1 MKKTKGRMR
10 GILSLVLA
18 MLLTVTMI
26 PAQKVLA
33 EDGTSGS
40 TAESTGN
47 LTFQYEDTALG
58 FGYVEWKDN
67 AGDWH
72 TQQKNDTVT
81 ATAVRIKYDHGGQLE
96 PGAGL
101 YLDGKDILKDEA
113 NKTALESE
121 NGLTLE
127 TDKNYEF
134 QHIAFIA
141 AGGSGSGE
149 QPPQQPQPPASQGIE
164 LILEGNA
171 RDKFDTLIAAGDDA
185 NNIYVKVN
193 DAASYQK
200 ISDLMNDSTSST
212 PLVTVSGGRYQFANT
227 VTKVSLYVKY
237 DANYMVQFMPNV
249 AGMGFSENA
258 PLVLDGS
265 GSQHIQIDKKVNT
278 ITWAYDDVRYGKD
291 AYLEHGTAEIIAVD
305 GTPVEKLPKDPD
317 NFAANAGN
325 KDGGHFAAAP
335 GAKITIKLTPDYGY
349 QLSGVQLNG
358 GATLEA
364 QKEVS
369 TFTFTMP
376 DTSIH
381 FKGIFTKSEDAVVT
395 TGNTVKNAAI
405 ANGAN
410 AANSGNLELKVSD
423 NTDYNTAAATA
434 LVSDAVAAEAVDLSL
449 NQVVSKGNGTNWETG
464 ITEFEKPITLSLAL
478 KDYDANYDYTVVRNH
493 NGKLTALDTTAINGT
508 VSFATNQ
515 FSTYVIVKKE
525 KSKTPVYSTQA
536 NAGAGAPQTTF
547 SQTTKELLDAIGLT
561 AAEKKAIANGANAN
575 VVLNVNV
582 KTLTEKEAK
591 LIESVI
597 GKNKMAE
604 TYDINLLLQIAG
616 LADRNITDP
625 SSAIGITIT
634 IPDKFINTDTSV
646 KRVYRMVRIHDGKA
660 TVIDGTFDANTK
672 QFTFATDGFSTY
684 ALVYEDVA
692 ATTTTP
698 ATTSPKTNDTSLPI
712 AWLLLLGAGL
722 CGCMA
727 VTLVKKKTK

>member
-1 MKKTKGRMR
+1 MRKTKGRMR

-18 MLLTVTMI
+18 MLLMVTMI

-33 EDGTSGS
+33 EGETAGNP
-40 TAESTGN
+40 AESTGN
-47 LTFQYEDTALG
+47 LTFQYANNSAEYG
-58 FGYVEWKDN
+58 SVEWKDN
-67 AGDWH
+67 DGKWNK
-72 TQQKNDTVT
+72 QQTDGTVT
-81 ATAVRIKYDHGGQLE
+81 AIAVRVKCASGGQLE

-101 YLDGKDILKDEA
+101 YLAGGDILKDET
-113 NKTALESE
+113 NKTALQSDA
-121 NGLTLE
+121 GLALAP
-127 TDKNYEF
+127 DKNYEF

-149 QPPQQPQPPASQGIE
+149 QPPQPPASQGIE

-171 RDKFDTLIAAGDDA
+171 KDTFDEMIATGDDA

-193 DAASYQK
+193 EDTSYQK
-200 ISDLMNDSTSST
+200 INDLIKSKM
-212 PLVTVSGGRYQFANT
+212 VTVSGGRYQFDKS

-237 DANYMVQFMPNV
+237 DANYMVQFMPNA

-291 AYLEHGTAEIIAVD
+291 AYLEHGTAEIIAVN
-305 GTPVEKLPKDPD
+305 GTPVAELPMDPD
-317 NFAANAGN
+317 NFATNAGN
-325 KDGGHFAAAP
+325 KDGGHFAAVP

-364 QKEVS
+364 QKDVS
-369 TFTFTMP
+369 TFTFIMP
-376 DTSIH
+376 DTSVH

-423 NTDYNTAAATA
+423 NTEYNTAAATA

-449 NQVVSKGNGTNWETG
+449 NQIVSKGNGTNWETG

-508 VSFATNQ
+508 ISFATNQ

>member
-33 EDGTSGS
+33 EGE
-40 TAESTGN
+40 TAGNPTGSTGN
-47 LTFQYEDTALG
+47 LTFASFDSTDISLGEVQWKNGGADT
-58 FGYVEWKDN
+58 
-67 AGDWH
+67 WH
-72 TQQKNDTVT
+72 TQTTTGDVT
-81 ATAVRIKYDHGGQLE
+81 ATNVRIVVKENANLGQHMALRIN
-96 PGAGL
+96 GQ
-101 YLDGKDILKDEA
+101 DILQT
-113 NKTALESE
+113 NLETLKSNE
-121 NGLTLE
+121 GLTLKADGKYQFE
-127 TDKNYEF
+127 HIEF
-134 QHIAFIA
+134 SSA
-141 AGGSGSGE
+141 AGGSGGE
-149 QPPQQPQPPASQGIE
+149 ENPPQPPKPPVSQGME

-171 RDKFDTLIAAGDDA
+171 KEKFDEMIATGNDA

-193 DAASYQK
+193 DEASYQK
-200 ISDLMNDSTSST
+200 ISELTQGST
-212 PLVTVSGGRYQFANT
+212 PQVTVSQDGRYQFADS
-227 VTKVSLYVKY
+227 VKKVSLYVKY
-237 DANYMVQFMPNV
+237 DTNYMVQFMPDA
-249 AGMGFSENA
+249 AGMGFGEKA
-258 PLVLDGS
+258 PLVLNGS

-291 AYLEHGTAEIIAVD
+291 AYLEHGTAEIIAVN
-305 GTPVEKLPKDPD
+305 GTPVAQLPKDPD

-325 KDGGHFAAAP
+325 KDGGHFAADP
-335 GAKITIKLTPDYGY
+335 GAKITIKLTPNYGY

-364 QKEVS
+364 QKDVS

-376 DTSIH
+376 DTSVH

-410 AANSGNLELKVSD
+410 ATNSGNLELKVSD
-423 NTDYNTAAATA
+423 NTEYNTAAATA

-525 KSKTPVYSTQA
+525 KRKTPVYSTEA

-561 AAEKKAIANGANAN
+561 AAEKKAIANGANVN

>member
-33 EDGTSGS
+33 EGEPAGNPTG
-40 TAESTGN
+40 STGN
-47 LTFQYEDTALG
+47 LTFQFANNSAEYG
-58 FGYVEWKDN
+58 SVEWQDATGNWKK
-67 AGDWH
+67 
-72 TQQKNDTVT
+72 QQADGTVT
-81 ATAVRIKYDHGGQLE
+81 ATAVRVKYNKGGQLE

-101 YLDGKDILKDEA
+101 FLDGKNILEDKT
-113 NKTALESE
+113 NKTDLESE
-121 NGLTLE
+121 NGFTLK
-127 TDKNYEF
+127 TDKNYAF
-134 QHIAFIA
+134 QHIAFIT
-141 AGGSGSGE
+141 AGGSGGE
-149 QPPQQPQPPASQGIE
+149 ENPPQPPKPPVSQGIE
-164 LILEGNA
+164 FVLEGNA
-171 RDKFDTLIAAGDDA
+171 RDKFGEMIAAGNDA

-193 DAASYQK
+193 EDTSYQK
-200 ISDLMNDSTSST
+200 INDLIKSKM
-212 PLVTVSGGRYQFANT
+212 VTVSQDGRYQFDKS

-237 DANYMVQFMPNV
+237 DANYMVQFMPNA

-278 ITWAYDDVRYGKD
+278 ITWAYDDVRYDKD
-291 AYLEHGTAEIIAVD
+291 AYLEHGTAEIIAVN
-305 GTPVEKLPKDPD
+305 GTPVAQLPKDPD

-325 KDGGHFAAAP
+325 KDGGHFAADP

-364 QKEVS
+364 QKDVS

-376 DTSIH
+376 DTSVH

-395 TGNTVKNAAI
+395 TENTVKNAAI

-423 NTDYNTAAATA
+423 NTEYNTAAATA

-525 KSKTPVYSTQA
+525 KSKTPVYSTEA

-561 AAEKKAIANGANAN
+561 AAEKKAIANGANVN

>member
-10 GILSLVLA
+10 GILSLVVA
-18 MLLTVTMI
+18 MLLMVTMI

-33 EDGTSGS
+33 EGETAGS
-40 TAESTGN
+40 TAENRGN
-47 LTFQYEDTALG
+47 LTFASFESTDISHGEVQWKNGDADT
-58 FGYVEWKDN
+58 
-67 AGDWH
+67 WH
-72 TQQKNDTVT
+72 TQTTTGDVT
-81 ATAVRIKYDHGGQLE
+81 ATNVRIVVKGNANLGQHMALRINGQDLLQTNLE
-96 PGAGL
+96 T
-101 YLDGKDILKDEA
+101 LKSNE
-113 NKTALESE
+113 
-121 NGLTLE
+121 GLTLQADGKYQFE
-127 TDKNYEF
+127 HIEF
-134 QHIAFIA
+134 SSA
-141 AGGSGSGE
+141 AGGSGGGE
-149 QPPQQPQPPASQGIE
+149 QQPQPPQPPTTQGIE

-171 RDKFDTLIAAGDDA
+171 KDTFDTLIATGDTA

-200 ISDLMNDSTSST
+200 ISELTKGST
-212 PLVTVSGGRYQFANT
+212 PQVTVSPDGRYQFDKS

-291 AYLEHGTAEIIAVD
+291 AYLEHGTAEIIAVN
-305 GTPVEKLPKDPD
+305 GTPVAQLPMDPD
-317 NFAANAGN
+317 NFATNAGN
-325 KDGGHFAAAP
+325 KDGGHFAADP
-335 GAKITIKLTPDYGY
+335 GDRITIKLTPDYGY

-364 QKEVS
+364 QKDVS

-376 DTSIH
+376 NTSVH

-395 TGNTVKNAAI
+395 TGNTVKNATI

-410 AANSGNLELKVSD
+410 ATKSGNLELKVSD
-423 NTDYNTAAATA
+423 NTNYNTAAATA

>member
-1 MKKTKGRMR
+1 MRKTKGRMR

-33 EDGTSGS
+33 EGEAAG
-40 TAESTGN
+40 STGN
-47 LTFQYEDTALG
+47 LTFASFDSTDISLGEVQWKNGNADT
-58 FGYVEWKDN
+58 
-67 AGDWH
+67 WH
-72 TQQKNDTVT
+72 TQTTTGDVT
-81 ATAVRIKYDHGGQLE
+81 ATNVRIVVKGNANLGQHMALRIN
-96 PGAGL
+96 GQ
-101 YLDGKDILKDEA
+101 DILQT
-113 NKTALESE
+113 NLETLKSNE
-121 NGLTLE
+121 GLTLQADGKYQFE
-127 TDKNYEF
+127 HIEF
-134 QHIAFIA
+134 SSA
-141 AGGSGSGE
+141 AGGSGGE
-149 QPPQQPQPPASQGIE
+149 ENPPQQPQPPATQGME

-171 RDKFDTLIAAGDDA
+171 RDKFDQMIALGNDA

-193 DAASYQK
+193 GEASYQK
-200 ISDLMNDSTSST
+200 INDLIESGM
-212 PLVTVSGGRYQFANT
+212 VTVSQDGRYQFANF
-227 VTKVSLYVKY
+227 VKKVSLYVKY
-237 DANYMVQFMPNV
+237 DTNYMVQFMPNA
-249 AGMGFSENA
+249 AGMGFSEKA

-305 GTPVEKLPKDPD
+305 GTPVAQLPKDPD

-325 KDGGHFAAAP
+325 KDGGHFAADP

-376 DTSIH
+376 DMNVH

-410 AANSGNLELKVSD
+410 ATNSGNLELKVSD
-423 NTDYNTAAATA
+423 NTNYNTAAATT

-525 KSKTPVYSTQA
+525 KSKTPVYSTEA

-616 LADRNITDP
+616 LSDRIITDP
-625 SSAIGITIT
+625 NSAIGITIT

-660 TVIDGTFDANTK
+660 TVIDGTFDAKTK

-727 VTLVKKKTK
+727 VTLVKKKIK

>member
-1 MKKTKGRMR
+1 MTKTKGRMR

-18 MLLTVTMI
+18 LLLTVTMI

-33 EDGTSGS
+33 EGEAAGNPTG
-40 TAESTGN
+40 STGN
-47 LTFQYEDTALG
+47 LTFQFANNIAEYG
-58 FGYVEWKDN
+58 SVEWQDATGNWKK
-67 AGDWH
+67 
-72 TQQKNDTVT
+72 QQADGTVT
-81 ATAVRIKYDHGGQLE
+81 ATAVRVKYNKGGQLE

-101 YLDGKDILKDEA
+101 FLDGKNILEDKA
-113 NKTALESE
+113 NKTDLESE
-121 NGLTLE
+121 NGFTLK
-127 TDKNYEF
+127 TDKNYAF
-134 QHIAFIA
+134 QHIAFIT
-141 AGGSGSGE
+141 AGGSGGE
-149 QPPQQPQPPASQGIE
+149 ENPPQPPKPPVSQGIE
-164 LILEGNA
+164 FVLEGNA
-171 RDKFDTLIAAGDDA
+171 RDKFGEMIAAGNDA

-193 DAASYQK
+193 EDTSYQK
-200 ISDLMNDSTSST
+200 INDLIKSKM
-212 PLVTVSGGRYQFANT
+212 VTVSQDGRYQFADS
-227 VTKVSLYVKY
+227 VKKVSLYVKY

-291 AYLEHGTAEIIAVD
+291 AYLEHGTAEIIAVN
-305 GTPVEKLPKDPD
+305 GTPVAQLPKDPD

-325 KDGGHFAAAP
+325 KDGGHFAADP

-364 QKEVS
+364 QKDVS

-376 DTSIH
+376 NTSVH

-423 NTDYNTAAATA
+423 NTEYNTAAATT

-464 ITEFEKPITLSLAL
+464 ITEFEKPITVSLAL

-525 KSKTPVYSTQA
+525 KSKTPVYSTEA

-561 AAEKKAIANGANAN
+561 AAEKKAIANGANVN

>member
-33 EDGTSGS
+33 EGEAAGNPTG
-40 TAESTGN
+40 STGN
-47 LTFQYEDTALG
+47 LMFQFANNSAEYG
-58 FGYVEWKDN
+58 SVEWKDTTGN
-67 AGDWH
+67 WH
-72 TQQKNDTVT
+72 TQNENGTVT
-81 ATAVRIKYDHGGQLE
+81 AAVVRVKCASGGQLE

-101 YLDGKDILKDEA
+101 YLDGKDILAKET
-113 NKTALESE
+113 NKTALQSDA
-121 NGLTLE
+121 GLTLE
-127 TDKNYEF
+127 AGKNYAF
-134 QHIAFIA
+134 QNIAFIA
-141 AGGSGSGE
+141 AGGSGGEE
-149 QPPQQPQPPASQGIE
+149 QPPQPPASHGIE
-164 LILEGNA
+164 FVLEGNA
-171 RDKFDTLIAAGDDA
+171 KDKFDTLIATGDTA

-193 DAASYQK
+193 DEASYQK
-200 ISDLMNDSTSST
+200 ISELTQGST
-212 PLVTVSGGRYQFANT
+212 PQVTVSQDGRYQFDKS

-249 AGMGFSENA
+249 AGIGFSENA

-291 AYLEHGTAEIIAVD
+291 AYLEHGTAEIIAVN
-305 GTPVEKLPKDPD
+305 GTPVAQLPKDPD

-325 KDGGHFAAAP
+325 KDGGHFAADP

-364 QKEVS
+364 QKDVS

-376 DTSIH
+376 DTSVH

-410 AANSGNLELKVSD
+410 ATNSGNLELKVSD
-423 NTDYNTAAATA
+423 NTNYNTAAATA

-525 KSKTPVYSTQA
+525 KSKTPVYSTEA

-561 AAEKKAIANGANAN
+561 AAEKKAIANGANVN

-727 VTLVKKKTK
+727 VTLVKKKIK

>member
-18 MLLTVTMI
+18 MLLMVTMI

-33 EDGTSGS
+33 E
-40 TAESTGN
+40 
-47 LTFQYEDTALG
+47 
-58 FGYVEWKDN
+58 
-67 AGDWH
+67 
-72 TQQKNDTVT
+72 
-81 ATAVRIKYDHGGQLE
+81 
-96 PGAGL
+96 
-101 YLDGKDILKDEA
+101 
-113 NKTALESE
+113 
-121 NGLTLE
+121 
-127 TDKNYEF
+127 
-134 QHIAFIA
+134 
-141 AGGSGSGE
+141 GGSGGE
-149 QPPQQPQPPASQGIE
+149 IQPPQPPASQEIE

-171 RDKFDTLIAAGDDA
+171 KDKFDTLIATGDTA

-193 DAASYQK
+193 EDTSYQK
-200 ISDLMNDSTSST
+200 INDLIKSKM
-212 PLVTVSGGRYQFANT
+212 VTVSQDGRYQFDKS

-237 DANYMVQFMPNV
+237 DANYMVQFMPDA

-278 ITWAYDDVRYGKD
+278 IKWAYDDVRYGKD
-291 AYLEHGTAEIIAVD
+291 AYLEHGTAEIIAVN
-305 GTPVEKLPKDPD
+305 GTPVAKLPMDPD
-317 NFAANAGN
+317 NFATNAGN
-325 KDGGHFAAAP
+325 KDGGHFAAVP

-364 QKEVS
+364 QKDVS

-376 DTSIH
+376 DTSVH

-405 ANGAN
+405 ANGVN
-410 AANSGNLELKVSD
+410 ATNSGNLELKVSD
-423 NTDYNTAAATA
+423 NTEYNTAAATA
-434 LVSDAVAAEAVDLSL
+434 LVSNAVAAEAVDLSL

-692 ATTTTP
+692 ATTATTATP

-727 VTLVKKKTK
+727 VTFVKKKTK

>member
-1 MKKTKGRMR
+1 MRKTKGRMR

-18 MLLTVTMI
+18 MLLMVTMI

-33 EDGTSGS
+33 EGETAGN
-40 TAESTGN
+40 TAENTGN
-47 LTFQYEDTALG
+47 LTFASFDSTDTSLG
-58 FGYVEWKDN
+58 EVQWKNGEADT
-67 AGDWH
+67 WH
-72 TQQKNDTVT
+72 TQTTKGDVT
-81 ATAVRIKYDHGGQLE
+81 ATNVRIVVKGNASLGQHMALRIGGN
-96 PGAGL
+96 
-101 YLDGKDILKDEA
+101 DILQT
-113 NKTALESE
+113 NLETLKSNE
-121 NGLTLE
+121 GLTLQANGKYQFE
-127 TDKNYEF
+127 HIEF
-134 QHIAFIA
+134 SSA
-141 AGGSGSGE
+141 AGGSGGE
-149 QPPQQPQPPASQGIE
+149 ENPPQPPKPPVSQGIE

-171 RDKFDTLIAAGDDA
+171 RDKFGEMIAAGNDA

-193 DAASYQK
+193 EDTSYQK
-200 ISDLMNDSTSST
+200 INDLIKSKM
-212 PLVTVSGGRYQFANT
+212 VTVSGGRYQFDKS

-237 DANYMVQFMPNV
+237 DANYMVQFMPNA
-249 AGMGFSENA
+249 AGTGFSENT
-258 PLVLDGS
+258 PLVLNS
-265 GSQHIQIDKKVNT
+265 PCSQHIQIDKKVNT
-278 ITWAYDDVRYGKD
+278 ITWAYDVRHGKD
-291 AYLEHGTAEIIAVD
+291 AYLEHGTAEIIAVN
-305 GTPVEKLPKDPD
+305 GTPVAKLPVDPT
-317 NFAANAGN
+317 NFATNAGN
-325 KDGGHFAAAP
+325 KDGGHFAADP
-335 GAKITIKLTPDYGY
+335 GDKITIKLTPDYGY
-349 QLSGVQLNG
+349 QLSGVKLNG
-358 GATLEA
+358 GAMLEA
-364 QKEVS
+364 QKDVS

-376 DTSIH
+376 NTSIH

-525 KSKTPVYSTQA
+525 KSKTPVYSTEA

-547 SQTTKELLDAIGLT
+547 LQTTKELLDAIGLT

>member
-33 EDGTSGS
+33 EGEAAGNPTG
-40 TAESTGN
+40 STGN
-47 LTFQYEDTALG
+47 LVFQFANNSAEYG
-58 FGYVEWKDN
+58 SVEWKDTTGN
-67 AGDWH
+67 WH
-72 TQQKNDTVT
+72 TQNENGTVT
-81 ATAVRIKYDHGGQLE
+81 AAVVRVKCASGGQLE

-101 YLDGKDILKDEA
+101 YLDGKDILAKET
-113 NKTALESE
+113 NKTALQSDA
-121 NGLTLE
+121 GLTLE
-127 TDKNYEF
+127 AGKNYAF
-134 QHIAFIA
+134 QNIAFIA
-141 AGGSGSGE
+141 AGGSGGEE
-149 QPPQQPQPPASQGIE
+149 QPPQPPASHGIE
-164 LILEGNA
+164 FVLEGNA
-171 RDKFDTLIAAGDDA
+171 KDKFDTLIATGDTA

-193 DAASYQK
+193 DEASYQK
-200 ISDLMNDSTSST
+200 ISELTQGST
-212 PLVTVSGGRYQFANT
+212 PQVTVSQDGRYQFDKS

-249 AGMGFSENA
+249 AGIGFSENA

-291 AYLEHGTAEIIAVD
+291 AYLEHGTAEIIAVN
-305 GTPVEKLPKDPD
+305 GTPVAQLPKDPD

-325 KDGGHFAAAP
+325 KDGGHFAADP

-364 QKEVS
+364 QKDVS

-376 DTSIH
+376 DTSVH

-410 AANSGNLELKVSD
+410 ATNSGNLELKVSD
-423 NTDYNTAAATA
+423 NTNYNTAAATA

-464 ITEFEKPITLSLAL
+464 ITEFENPITLSLAL

-561 AAEKKAIANGANAN
+561 AAEKKAIANGANVN

>member
-1 MKKTKGRMR
+1 MKKTKGRVR

-33 EDGTSGS
+33 EGEAAGNPTG
-40 TAESTGN
+40 STGN
-47 LTFQYEDTALG
+47 LTFASFDSTDISLGEVQWKNGDADT
-58 FGYVEWKDN
+58 
-67 AGDWH
+67 WH
-72 TQQKNDTVT
+72 TQTTTGDVT
-81 ATAVRIKYDHGGQLE
+81 ATNVRIVVKENANLGQHMALRINGQDILQTNLE
-96 PGAGL
+96 TLKSDEGL
-101 YLDGKDILKDEA
+101 KLQADGKYQFE
-113 NKTALESE
+113 
-121 NGLTLE
+121 
-127 TDKNYEF
+127 
-134 QHIAFIA
+134 HIGFSSA
-141 AGGSGSGE
+141 AGGSGGE
-149 QPPQQPQPPASQGIE
+149 ENPPQPPKPPVSQGIE
-164 LILEGNA
+164 FVLEGNA
-171 RDKFDTLIAAGDDA
+171 RDKFGEMIAAGNDA

-193 DAASYQK
+193 EDTSYQK
-200 ISDLMNDSTSST
+200 INDLIKSKM
-212 PLVTVSGGRYQFANT
+212 VTVSPDGRYQFDKS

-249 AGMGFSENA
+249 AGRGFSENA

-291 AYLEHGTAEIIAVD
+291 AYLEHGTAEIIAVN
-305 GTPVEKLPKDPD
+305 GTPVAKLPVDPT
-317 NFAANAGN
+317 NFATNAGN
-325 KDGGHFAAAP
+325 KDGGHFAADP
-335 GAKITIKLTPDYGY
+335 GDKITIKLTPDYGY

-364 QKEVS
+364 QKDVS

-376 DTSIH
+376 NTSVH
-381 FKGIFTKSEDAVVT
+381 FKGIFTKSEDTVVT

-423 NTDYNTAAATA
+423 NTEYNTAAATA

-449 NQVVSKGNGTNWETG
+449 NQVVSKGNGTNWETE
-464 ITEFEKPITLSLAL
+464 ITEFEKPITLCLAL

-525 KSKTPVYSTQA
+525 KSKTPVYSTEA

-561 AAEKKAIANGANAN
+561 AAEKKAIANGANVN

-616 LADRNITDP
+616 LSDRIITDP
-625 SSAIGITIT
+625 NSAIGITIT

>member
-1 MKKTKGRMR
+1 MRKTKGRMR

-33 EDGTSGS
+33 EGEAAGNP
-40 TAESTGN
+40 AGSTGN
-47 LTFQYEDTALG
+47 LAFQFANNSAEYG
-58 FGYVEWKDN
+58 SVEWQDATGNWKK
-67 AGDWH
+67 
-72 TQQKNDTVT
+72 QQADGTVT
-81 ATAVRIKYDHGGQLE
+81 ATAVRVKYNKGGQLE

-101 YLDGKDILKDEA
+101 FLDGKNILEDKT
-113 NKTALESE
+113 NKTDLESE
-121 NGLTLE
+121 NGFTLK
-127 TDKNYEF
+127 TDKNYAF
-134 QHIAFIA
+134 QHIAFIT
-141 AGGSGSGE
+141 AGGSGGE
-149 QPPQQPQPPASQGIE
+149 ENPPQPPKPPVSQGIE

-171 RDKFDTLIAAGDDA
+171 KDKFDEMIATENDA

-193 DAASYQK
+193 DEASYQK
-200 ISDLMNDSTSST
+200 ISDLTKGNT
-212 PLVTVSGGRYQFANT
+212 PQVTVFQDGRYQFDKS

-237 DANYMVQFMPNV
+237 DTNYMVQFMPDA

-305 GTPVEKLPKDPD
+305 GTPVAQLPKDPD

-325 KDGGHFAAAP
+325 KDGGHFAADP

-364 QKEVS
+364 QKDVS

-376 DTSIH
+376 DTSVH

-410 AANSGNLELKVSD
+410 ATNSGNLELKVSD
-423 NTDYNTAAATA
+423 NTNYNTAAATA

-525 KSKTPVYSTQA
+525 KSKTPVYSTEA

-561 AAEKKAIANGANAN
+561 AAEKKAIANGANVN

>member
-1 MKKTKGRMR
+1 MR

-18 MLLTVTMI
+18 LLLMVTMI

-33 EDGTSGS
+33 E
-40 TAESTGN
+40 
-47 LTFQYEDTALG
+47 
-58 FGYVEWKDN
+58 
-67 AGDWH
+67 
-72 TQQKNDTVT
+72 
-81 ATAVRIKYDHGGQLE
+81 
-96 PGAGL
+96 
-101 YLDGKDILKDEA
+101 
-113 NKTALESE
+113 
-121 NGLTLE
+121 
-127 TDKNYEF
+127 
-134 QHIAFIA
+134 
-141 AGGSGSGE
+141 GGSGGE
-149 QPPQQPQPPASQGIE
+149 ENPPQPPKPPVSQGIE
-164 LILEGNA
+164 FVLEGNA
-171 RDKFDTLIAAGDDA
+171 RDKFGEMIAAGNDA

-193 DAASYQK
+193 EDTSYQK
-200 ISDLMNDSTSST
+200 INDLIKSKM
-212 PLVTVSGGRYQFANT
+212 VTVSQDGRYQFADS
-227 VTKVSLYVKY
+227 VKKVSLYVKY

-249 AGMGFSENA
+249 AGIGFSENA

-291 AYLEHGTAEIIAVD
+291 AYLEHGTAEIIAVN
-305 GTPVEKLPKDPD
+305 GTPVAQLPKDPD

-325 KDGGHFAAAP
+325 KDGGHFAADP

-364 QKEVS
+364 QKDVS

-376 DTSIH
+376 DTSVH

-410 AANSGNLELKVSD
+410 ATNSGNLELKVSD
-423 NTDYNTAAATA
+423 NTNYNTAAATA

-525 KSKTPVYSTQA
+525 KSKTPVYSTEA

-561 AAEKKAIANGANAN
+561 AAEKKAIANGANVN

-727 VTLVKKKTK
+727 VTARKKEN

>member
-1 MKKTKGRMR
+1 MRKTKGRMR

-18 MLLTVTMI
+18 LLLMVTMI

-33 EDGTSGS
+33 EGEPAGNPTG
-40 TAESTGN
+40 STGN
-47 LTFQYEDTALG
+47 LTFQFANNSAEYG
-58 FGYVEWKDN
+58 SVEWQDATGNWKK
-67 AGDWH
+67 
-72 TQQKNDTVT
+72 QQADGTVT
-81 ATAVRIKYDHGGQLE
+81 ATAVRVKYNKGGQLE

-101 YLDGKDILKDEA
+101 FLDGKNILEDKT
-113 NKTALESE
+113 NKTDLESE
-121 NGLTLE
+121 NGFTLK
-127 TDKNYEF
+127 TDKNYAF
-134 QHIAFIA
+134 QHIAFIT
-141 AGGSGSGE
+141 AGGSGGE
-149 QPPQQPQPPASQGIE
+149 ENPPQPPKPPVSQGIE
-164 LILEGNA
+164 FFLEGNA
-171 RDKFDTLIAAGDDA
+171 KDKFDTLIATGDTA

-193 DAASYQK
+193 EDTSYQK
-200 ISDLMNDSTSST
+200 INDLIKSKM
-212 PLVTVSGGRYQFANT
+212 VTISPDGRYQFDKS
-227 VTKVSLYVKY
+227 VTKVFLYVKY

-291 AYLEHGTAEIIAVD
+291 AYLEHGTAEIIAVN
-305 GTPVEKLPKDPD
+305 GTPVAKLPVDPT
-317 NFAANAGN
+317 NFATNAGN
-325 KDGGHFAAAP
+325 KDGGHFAADP

-349 QLSGVQLNG
+349 QLSGVKLNG

-364 QKEVS
+364 QKDVS

-376 DTSIH
+376 DTSVH

-410 AANSGNLELKVSD
+410 ATNSGNLELKVSD
-423 NTDYNTAAATA
+423 NTNYNTAAATA

-525 KSKTPVYSTQA
+525 KSKTPVYSTEA

-561 AAEKKAIANGANAN
+561 AAEKKAIANGANVN

-660 TVIDGTFDANTK
+660 TVIDGTFDAKTK

-692 ATTTTP
+692 ATTSTP

-727 VTLVKKKTK
+727 VTARKKEN

>member
-1 MKKTKGRMR
+1 MRKTKGRMR

-18 MLLTVTMI
+18 MLLMVTMI

-33 EDGTSGS
+33 EGE
-40 TAESTGN
+40 TAGN
-47 LTFQYEDTALG
+47 LTFASFDSTDVSLGEVQWKNGDADT
-58 FGYVEWKDN
+58 
-67 AGDWH
+67 WH
-72 TQQKNDTVT
+72 TQTTTGDVT
-81 ATAVRIKYDHGGQLE
+81 ATNVRIVVKENANLGQHMALRIGGQNILQTYLE
-96 PGAGL
+96 T
-101 YLDGKDILKDEA
+101 LKSNE
-113 NKTALESE
+113 
-121 NGLTLE
+121 GLTLKADGKYQFE
-127 TDKNYEF
+127 HIEF
-134 QHIAFIA
+134 SSA
-141 AGGSGSGE
+141 AGGSGGEE
-149 QPPQQPQPPASQGIE
+149 QPPQPPTSQGIE

-171 RDKFDTLIAAGDDA
+171 KDTFDTLIATGDTA

-193 DAASYQK
+193 EDTSYQK
-200 ISDLMNDSTSST
+200 INDLIKSKM
-212 PLVTVSGGRYQFANT
+212 VTVSPDGRYQFDKS

-305 GTPVEKLPKDPD
+305 GTPVAQLPKDPD

-325 KDGGHFAAAP
+325 KDGGHFAADP

-364 QKEVS
+364 QKDVS

-376 DTSIH
+376 NTSVH

-395 TGNTVKNAAI
+395 TGNTVKSAAI

-423 NTDYNTAAATA
+423 NTEYNTAAATA

-525 KSKTPVYSTQA
+525 KSKTPVYSTEA

>member
-33 EDGTSGS
+33 EGEPAGS
-40 TAESTGN
+40 TAENTGN
-47 LTFQYEDTALG
+47 LTFASFESTDISHGEVQWKNGDADT
-58 FGYVEWKDN
+58 
-67 AGDWH
+67 WH
-72 TQQKNDTVT
+72 TQTTTGDVT
-81 ATAVRIKYDHGGQLE
+81 ATNVRIVVKENANLGQHMALRIN
-96 PGAGL
+96 GQ
-101 YLDGKDILKDEA
+101 DILQTNLETLKSDE
-113 NKTALESE
+113 
-121 NGLTLE
+121 GLTLQADE
-127 TDKNYEF
+127 KYQFEHIEF
-134 QHIAFIA
+134 SSA
-141 AGGSGSGE
+141 AGGSGGE
-149 QPPQQPQPPASQGIE
+149 EQQPQPPKPPVSQGIE

-171 RDKFDTLIAAGDDA
+171 KDKFDTLIATGDTA

-193 DAASYQK
+193 EDTSYQK
-200 ISDLMNDSTSST
+200 INDLIKSKM
-212 PLVTVSGGRYQFANT
+212 VTVSPEGRYQFDKS
-227 VTKVSLYVKY
+227 VTKVSLYVEY
-237 DANYMVQFMPNV
+237 DTNYMVQFMPDA
-249 AGMGFSENA
+249 AGMGFSEKA

-291 AYLEHGTAEIIAVD
+291 AYLEHGTAEIIAVN
-305 GTPVEKLPKDPD
+305 GTPVAQLPKDPD

-325 KDGGHFAAAP
+325 KDGGHFAADP

-364 QKEVS
+364 QKDVS

-376 DTSIH
+376 DTSVH

-410 AANSGNLELKVSD
+410 ATNSGNLELKVSD
-423 NTDYNTAAATA
+423 NTNYNTAAATA

-561 AAEKKAIANGANAN
+561 AAEKKAIANGANVN

-646 KRVYRMVRIHDGKA
+646 KRVYRMVRIHDGTA

-692 ATTTTP
+692 ATTLTP

>member
-1 MKKTKGRMR
+1 MRKTKGRMR

-40 TAESTGN
+40 TGN
-47 LTFQYEDTALG
+47 LTFASFDSTDISLGEVQWQNGDADT
-58 FGYVEWKDN
+58 
-67 AGDWH
+67 WH
-72 TQQKNDTVT
+72 TQTTTGTVT
-81 ATAVRIKYDHGGQLE
+81 ATKVRIVVKENTNLGPHMALRIGGS
-96 PGAGL
+96 
-101 YLDGKDILKDEA
+101 DILKTNLETLKSEA
-113 NKTALESE
+113 
-121 NGLTLE
+121 GLTLE
-127 TDKNYEF
+127 ADRQYQFEHIEF
-134 QHIAFIA
+134 SSA

-149 QPPQQPQPPASQGIE
+149 QPPQQPQPPASQGIGFV
-164 LILEGNA
+164 LEGNA
-171 RDKFDTLIAAGDDA
+171 KDIFDKMIATGNDA

-193 DAASYQK
+193 EEASYQK
-200 ISDLMNDSTSST
+200 ISELTKGST
-212 PLVTVSGGRYQFANT
+212 PQVTVSQDGRYQFANT

-305 GTPVEKLPKDPD
+305 GTPVAQLEKD
-317 NFAANAGN
+317 NFAANPGN

-358 GATLEA
+358 GAKLEA
-364 QKEVS
+364 QKDVS
-369 TFTFTMP
+369 TFTFIMP

-672 QFTFATDGFSTY
+672 QFTFVTDGFSTY

-692 ATTTTP
+692 ATAT
-698 ATTSPKTNDTSLPI
+698 TTSPKTNDTSLPI

-727 VTLVKKKTK
+727 VTTRKKEN

>member
-33 EDGTSGS
+33 EGEPAGS
-40 TAESTGN
+40 TAENTGN
-47 LTFQYEDTALG
+47 LTFASFESTDISHGEVQWKNGDADT
-58 FGYVEWKDN
+58 
-67 AGDWH
+67 WH
-72 TQQKNDTVT
+72 TQTTTGDVT
-81 ATAVRIKYDHGGQLE
+81 ATNVRIVVKENANLGQHMALRINGQDILQTNLE
-96 PGAGL
+96 TLKSDEGL
-101 YLDGKDILKDEA
+101 KLQADGKYQFE
-113 NKTALESE
+113 
-121 NGLTLE
+121 
-127 TDKNYEF
+127 
-134 QHIAFIA
+134 HIGFSSA
-141 AGGSGSGE
+141 AGGSGGE
-149 QPPQQPQPPASQGIE
+149 ENPPQPPKPPVSQGIE
-164 LILEGNA
+164 FVLEGNA
-171 RDKFDTLIAAGDDA
+171 RDKFGEMIAAGNDA

-193 DAASYQK
+193 EDTSYQK
-200 ISDLMNDSTSST
+200 INDLIKSKM
-212 PLVTVSGGRYQFANT
+212 VTVSQDGRYQFDKS

-237 DANYMVQFMPNV
+237 DANYMVQFMPNA

-265 GSQHIQIDKKVNT
+265 GLQHIQIDKKVNT

-291 AYLEHGTAEIIAVD
+291 AYLEHGTAEIIAVN
-305 GTPVEKLPKDPD
+305 GTPVAQLPKDPD

-325 KDGGHFAAAP
+325 KDGGHFAADP

-364 QKEVS
+364 QKDVS
-369 TFTFTMP
+369 TFTFAMP
-376 DTSIH
+376 DTSVH

-410 AANSGNLELKVSD
+410 ATNSGNLELKVSD
-423 NTDYNTAAATA
+423 NTNYNTAAATA

-525 KSKTPVYSTQA
+525 KSKTPIYSTEA

-561 AAEKKAIANGANAN
+561 AAEKKAIANGANVN

-625 SSAIGITIT
+625 SSAIDITIT

>member
-18 MLLTVTMI
+18 LLLMVTMI

-33 EDGTSGS
+33 EGEAAGNQPEN
-40 TAESTGN
+40 AGN
-47 LTFQYEDTALG
+47 LTFASFDSTDISLGEVQWKNGDADT
-58 FGYVEWKDN
+58 
-67 AGDWH
+67 WH
-72 TQQKNDTVT
+72 TQTTTGDVT
-81 ATAVRIKYDHGGQLE
+81 ATNVRIVVKENANLGQHMALRIGGQNILQTNLE
-96 PGAGL
+96 T
-101 YLDGKDILKDEA
+101 LKSNE
-113 NKTALESE
+113 
-121 NGLTLE
+121 GLTLQADGKYQFE
-127 TDKNYEF
+127 HIEF
-134 QHIAFIA
+134 SSA
-141 AGGSGSGE
+141 AGGSGGEE
-149 QPPQQPQPPASQGIE
+149 QPPQPPASQGIE
-164 LILEGNA
+164 FVLEGNA
-171 RDKFDTLIAAGDDA
+171 KDKFDTLIATGDTA

-193 DAASYQK
+193 EDTSYQK
-200 ISDLMNDSTSST
+200 INDLIKSKM
-212 PLVTVSGGRYQFANT
+212 VTVSPDGRYQFDKS
-227 VTKVSLYVKY
+227 VTKVSLYVEY
-237 DANYMVQFMPNV
+237 DTNYMVQFMPDA
-249 AGMGFSENA
+249 AGMGFSEKA

-305 GTPVEKLPKDPD
+305 GTPVAQLPKDPD

-325 KDGGHFAAAP
+325 KDGGHFAADP

-376 DTSIH
+376 DTNVH

-410 AANSGNLELKVSD
+410 ATNSGNLELKVSD
-423 NTDYNTAAATA
+423 NTNYNTAAATA

-525 KSKTPVYSTQA
+525 KSKTPVYSTET

-625 SSAIGITIT
+625 NSAIGITIT

-692 ATTTTP
+692 ATTSTP

-727 VTLVKKKTK
+727 VTARKKEN

>member
-1 MKKTKGRMR
+1 MRKTKGRMR

-18 MLLTVTMI
+18 MLLMVTMI

-33 EDGTSGS
+33 EGEAAGNPTG
-40 TAESTGN
+40 STGN
-47 LTFQYEDTALG
+47 LTFASFDSTDISLGEVQWKNGDADT
-58 FGYVEWKDN
+58 WHSQTTT
-67 AGDWH
+67 GD
-72 TQQKNDTVT
+72 VT
-81 ATAVRIKYDHGGQLE
+81 ATNVRIVVKKNANLGQHMALRINGQDILQTNLE
-96 PGAGL
+96 TLKSDDGL
-101 YLDGKDILKDEA
+101 KLQADGKYQFE
-113 NKTALESE
+113 
-121 NGLTLE
+121 
-127 TDKNYEF
+127 
-134 QHIAFIA
+134 HIGFSSA
-141 AGGSGSGE
+141 AGGSGGE
-149 QPPQQPQPPASQGIE
+149 ENPPQPPKPPVSQGIE

-171 RDKFDTLIAAGDDA
+171 KDKFDEMIATGNDA

-193 DAASYQK
+193 DEASYQK
-200 ISDLMNDSTSST
+200 ISDLTKGNT
-212 PLVTVSGGRYQFANT
+212 PQVTVFQDGRYQFDKS

-249 AGMGFSENA
+249 AGMGFGENA

-291 AYLEHGTAEIIAVD
+291 AYLEHGTAEIIAVN
-305 GTPVEKLPKDPD
+305 GTPVAQLPKDSD

-325 KDGGHFAAAP
+325 KDGGHFAADP

-364 QKEVS
+364 QKDVS

-376 DTSIH
+376 NTSVH

-423 NTDYNTAAATA
+423 NTEYNTAAATA

-525 KSKTPVYSTQA
+525 KSKTPVYSTQT

-646 KRVYRMVRIHDGKA
+646 KRVYRMVRIHEGKA
-660 TVIDGTFDANTK
+660 TVIDGTFDAKTK

-712 AWLLLLGAGL
+712 AWLLFLGAGL

-727 VTLVKKKTK
+727 VTARKKEN

>member
-18 MLLTVTMI
+18 MLLMVTMI

-33 EDGTSGS
+33 EGEPSG
-40 TAESTGN
+40 STGN
-47 LTFQYEDTALG
+47 LTFASFESTDISHGEVQWKNGDADT
-58 FGYVEWKDN
+58 
-67 AGDWH
+67 WH
-72 TQQKNDTVT
+72 TQTTTGDVT
-81 ATAVRIKYDHGGQLE
+81 ATNVRIVVKKNANLGQHMALRINGQDILQTNLE
-96 PGAGL
+96 TLKSNEGL
-101 YLDGKDILKDEA
+101 KLQADGKYQFE
-113 NKTALESE
+113 
-121 NGLTLE
+121 
-127 TDKNYEF
+127 
-134 QHIAFIA
+134 HIGFSSA
-141 AGGSGSGE
+141 AGGSGGE
-149 QPPQQPQPPASQGIE
+149 ENPPQPPKPPVSQGIE
-164 LILEGNA
+164 FVLEGNA
-171 RDKFDTLIAAGDDA
+171 RDKFGEMIAAGNDA

-193 DAASYQK
+193 EDTSYQK
-200 ISDLMNDSTSST
+200 INDLIKSKM
-212 PLVTVSGGRYQFANT
+212 VTVSQDGRYQFADS
-227 VTKVSLYVKY
+227 VKKVSLYVKY

-249 AGMGFSENA
+249 AGIGFSENA

-291 AYLEHGTAEIIAVD
+291 AYLEHGTAEIIAVN
-305 GTPVEKLPKDPD
+305 GTPVAQLPKDPD

-325 KDGGHFAAAP
+325 KDGGHFAADP

-364 QKEVS
+364 QKDVS

-376 DTSIH
+376 DTSVH

-410 AANSGNLELKVSD
+410 ATNSGNLELKVSD
-423 NTDYNTAAATA
+423 NTNYNTAAATT

-525 KSKTPVYSTQA
+525 KSKTPVYSTQT

-575 VVLNVNV
+575 VILNVNV
-582 KTLTEKEAK
+582 KTPTEKEAK

-616 LADRNITDP
+616 LSDRIITDP
-625 SSAIGITIT
+625 NSAIGITIT

-660 TVIDGTFDANTK
+660 TVIDGTFDAKTK

-692 ATTTTP
+692 ATTLTP

>member
-1 MKKTKGRMR
+1 MRKTKGRMR

-18 MLLTVTMI
+18 MLLMVTMI

-33 EDGTSGS
+33 EGETAGN
-40 TAESTGN
+40 TAENTGN
-47 LTFQYEDTALG
+47 LTFASFDSTDTSLG
-58 FGYVEWKDN
+58 EVQWKN
-67 AGDWH
+67 GDADTWH
-72 TQQKNDTVT
+72 TQTTTGDVT
-81 ATAVRIKYDHGGQLE
+81 ATNVRIVVKENANLGQHMALRIGGN
-96 PGAGL
+96 
-101 YLDGKDILKDEA
+101 DILQTNLATLKSEA
-113 NKTALESE
+113 
-121 NGLTLE
+121 GLTLQADGKYQFE
-127 TDKNYEF
+127 HIEF
-134 QHIAFIA
+134 SSA
-141 AGGSGSGE
+141 AGGSGGEE
-149 QPPQQPQPPASQGIE
+149 QPPQPPASQGIE
-164 LILEGNA
+164 FVLEGNA
-171 RDKFDTLIAAGDDA
+171 KDKFDTLIAIGNAD

-200 ISDLMNDSTSST
+200 ISELTQCSTSQ
-212 PLVTVSGGRYQFANT
+212 VTVSGGRYQFDKS

-237 DANYMVQFMPNV
+237 DANYMVQFMPNA
-249 AGMGFSENA
+249 AGTGFSENT
-258 PLVLDGS
+258 PLVLNS
-265 GSQHIQIDKKVNT
+265 PCSQHIQIDKKVNT
-278 ITWAYDDVRYGKD
+278 ITWAYDVRHGKD
-291 AYLEHGTAEIIAVD
+291 AYLEHGTAEIIAVN
-305 GTPVEKLPKDPD
+305 GTPVAKLPMDPD
-317 NFAANAGN
+317 NFATNAGN
-325 KDGGHFAAAP
+325 KDGGHFAADP
-335 GAKITIKLTPDYGY
+335 GDKITIKLTPDYGY
-349 QLSGVQLNG
+349 QLSGVKLNG
-358 GATLEA
+358 GAMLEA
-364 QKEVS
+364 QKDVS

-376 DTSIH
+376 NTSIH

-493 NGKLTALDTTAINGT
+493 IGKLTALDTTAINGT

-525 KSKTPVYSTQA
+525 KSKTPVYSTEA

-727 VTLVKKKTK
+727 VTARKKEN

>member
-1 MKKTKGRMR
+1 MRKTKGRMR

-33 EDGTSGS
+33 EGDPAGN
-40 TAESTGN
+40 TAGNTGN

-58 FGYVEWKDN
+58 FGYIQWKDN
-67 AGDWH
+67 TGTWH
-72 TQQKNDTVT
+72 TQQENGTVT
-81 ATAVRIKYDHGGQLE
+81 TTAVRIKYDHGGQLE
-96 PGAGL
+96 SGVGL

-127 TDKNYEF
+127 THKNYAF

-141 AGGSGSGE
+141 AGGSGGEE
-149 QPPQQPQPPASQGIE
+149 QPPQPPASQGIE

-171 RDKFDTLIAAGDDA
+171 KDKFDEMIAAGNA
-185 NNIYVKVN
+185 VNNIYVKVN

-200 ISDLMNDSTSST
+200 ISELTKGST
-212 PLVTVSGGRYQFANT
+212 PQVTVSPDGHYQFAES
-227 VTKVSLYVKY
+227 VKKVSLYVKY
-237 DANYMVQFMPNV
+237 DANYMVQFMPNA

-291 AYLEHGTAEIIAVD
+291 AYLEHGTAKIIAVN
-305 GTPVEKLPKDPD
+305 GTPVAKLPKDPD
-317 NFAANAGN
+317 NFATNAGN
-325 KDGGHFAAAP
+325 KDGGHFAANP
-335 GAKITIKLTPDYGY
+335 GDRITIKLTPDYGY

-364 QKEVS
+364 QKDVS

-376 DTSIH
+376 NTSVH

-405 ANGAN
+405 ANGVN
-410 AANSGNLELKVSD
+410 ATKSGNLELKVSD
-423 NTDYNTAAATA
+423 NTNYNTAAATD

>member
-1 MKKTKGRMR
+1 MRKTKGRMR

-33 EDGTSGS
+33 EGEPSG
-40 TAESTGN
+40 STGN
-47 LTFQYEDTALG
+47 LTFASFDSTDISLGEVQWKNGNADT
-58 FGYVEWKDN
+58 
-67 AGDWH
+67 WH
-72 TQQKNDTVT
+72 TQTTTGDVT
-81 ATAVRIKYDHGGQLE
+81 ATNVRIVVKGNANLGQHMALRIN
-96 PGAGL
+96 GQ
-101 YLDGKDILKDEA
+101 DILQT
-113 NKTALESE
+113 NLETLKSNE
-121 NGLTLE
+121 GLTLQADGKYQFE
-127 TDKNYEF
+127 HIEF
-134 QHIAFIA
+134 SSA
-141 AGGSGSGE
+141 AGGSGGE
-149 QPPQQPQPPASQGIE
+149 ENPPQQPQPPATQGME

-171 RDKFDTLIAAGDDA
+171 RDKFDEMIAAGNDA

-193 DAASYQK
+193 GEASYQK
-200 ISDLMNDSTSST
+200 INDLIESGM
-212 PLVTVSGGRYQFANT
+212 VTVSQDGRYQFANF
-227 VTKVSLYVKY
+227 VKKVSLYVKY
-237 DANYMVQFMPNV
+237 DTNYKVQFMPNA
-249 AGMGFSENA
+249 AGMGFSEKA

-305 GTPVEKLPKDPD
+305 GTPVAQLPKDPD

-325 KDGGHFAAAP
+325 KDGGHFAADP

-376 DTSIH
+376 DMNVH

-423 NTDYNTAAATA
+423 NTEYNTAAATA

-525 KSKTPVYSTQA
+525 KSKTPVYSTEA

-561 AAEKKAIANGANAN
+561 AAEKKAIANGANVN

>member
-1 MKKTKGRMR
+1 MKKTKGRIR

-33 EDGTSGS
+33 EDGPSRSAT
-40 TAESTGN
+40 ENTGN

-58 FGYVEWKDN
+58 FGYIQWKDN
-67 AGDWH
+67 AGTWH
-72 TQQKNDTVT
+72 TQQENGTVT

-96 PGAGL
+96 SGAGL
-101 YLDGKDILKDEA
+101 FLGGVNILTDERS
-113 NKTALESE
+113 KTVLESE
-121 NGLTLE
+121 NGLVLAE
-127 TDKNYEF
+127 GVNYAF

-149 QPPQQPQPPASQGIE
+149 QPSQPPASQGIGFV
-164 LILEGNA
+164 LEGNA
-171 RDKFDTLIAAGDDA
+171 KDTFDTLIATGDDA

-193 DAASYQK
+193 DVASYQK
-200 ISDLMNDSTSST
+200 ISDLINNNQ
-212 PLVTVSGGRYQFANT
+212 VTVSPDGRYQFDKS

-291 AYLEHGTAEIIAVD
+291 AYLEHGTAEIIAVN
-305 GTPVEKLPKDPD
+305 GTPVAQLPKDPD
-317 NFAANAGN
+317 NFATNAGN
-325 KDGGHFAAAP
+325 KDGGHFAADP
-335 GAKITIKLTPDYGY
+335 GDKITIKLTPDYGY

-364 QKEVS
+364 QKDVS

-376 DTSIH
+376 NTSVH

-423 NTDYNTAAATA
+423 NTEYNTAAATA

-525 KSKTPVYSTQA
+525 KSKTPVYSTEA

-561 AAEKKAIANGANAN
+561 AAEKKAIANGANVN

>member
-18 MLLTVTMI
+18 LLLMVTMI

-33 EDGTSGS
+33 E
-40 TAESTGN
+40 
-47 LTFQYEDTALG
+47 
-58 FGYVEWKDN
+58 
-67 AGDWH
+67 
-72 TQQKNDTVT
+72 
-81 ATAVRIKYDHGGQLE
+81 
-96 PGAGL
+96 
-101 YLDGKDILKDEA
+101 
-113 NKTALESE
+113 
-121 NGLTLE
+121 
-127 TDKNYEF
+127 
-134 QHIAFIA
+134 
-141 AGGSGSGE
+141 GGSGGE
-149 QPPQQPQPPASQGIE
+149 ENPPQPPKPPVSQGIE
-164 LILEGNA
+164 FVLEGNA
-171 RDKFDTLIAAGDDA
+171 RDKFGEMIAAGNDA

-193 DAASYQK
+193 EDTSYQK
-200 ISDLMNDSTSST
+200 INDLIKSKM
-212 PLVTVSGGRYQFANT
+212 VTVSQDGRYQFADS
-227 VTKVSLYVKY
+227 VKKVSLYVKY

-249 AGMGFSENA
+249 AGIGFSENA

-291 AYLEHGTAEIIAVD
+291 AYLEHGTAEIIAVN
-305 GTPVEKLPKDPD
+305 GTPVAKLSVDPT
-317 NFAANAGN
+317 NFATNAGN
-325 KDGGHFAAAP
+325 KDGGHFAADP

-364 QKEVS
+364 QKDVS

-376 DTSIH
+376 DTSVH

-410 AANSGNLELKVSD
+410 ATNSGNLELKVSD
-423 NTDYNTAAATA
+423 NTNYNTAAATA

-525 KSKTPVYSTQA
+525 KSKTPVYSTEA

-561 AAEKKAIANGANAN
+561 AAEKKAIANGANVN

-591 LIESVI
+591 LIESVV

-625 SSAIGITIT
+625 NSAIGITIT

-660 TVIDGTFDANTK
+660 TVIDGTFDAKTK

-692 ATTTTP
+692 ATTSTP

-727 VTLVKKKTK
+727 VTARKKEN

>member
-1 MKKTKGRMR
+1 MRKTKGRMR

-18 MLLTVTMI
+18 LLLMVTMI

-33 EDGTSGS
+33 EGEPAGNPTG
-40 TAESTGN
+40 STGN
-47 LTFQYEDTALG
+47 LTFQFANNSAEYG
-58 FGYVEWKDN
+58 SVEWQDATGNWKK
-67 AGDWH
+67 
-72 TQQKNDTVT
+72 QQADGTVT
-81 ATAVRIKYDHGGQLE
+81 ATAVRVKYNKCGQLE

-101 YLDGKDILKDEA
+101 FLDGKNILEDKT
-113 NKTALESE
+113 NKTDLESE
-121 NGLTLE
+121 NGFTLK
-127 TDKNYEF
+127 TDKNYAF
-134 QHIAFIA
+134 QHIAFIT
-141 AGGSGSGE
+141 AGGSGGE
-149 QPPQQPQPPASQGIE
+149 ENPPQPPKPPVSQGIE
-164 LILEGNA
+164 FVLEGNA
-171 RDKFDTLIAAGDDA
+171 RDKFGEMIAAGNDA

-193 DAASYQK
+193 EDTSYQK
-200 ISDLMNDSTSST
+200 INDLIKSKM
-212 PLVTVSGGRYQFANT
+212 VTVSQDGRYQFADS
-227 VTKVSLYVKY
+227 VKKVSLYVKY

-258 PLVLDGS
+258 PLVLDGA

-305 GTPVEKLPKDPD
+305 GTPVAQLPKDPD

-325 KDGGHFAAAP
+325 KDGGHFAADP

-376 DTSIH
+376 DTNVH

-410 AANSGNLELKVSD
+410 ATNSGNLELKVSD
-423 NTDYNTAAATA
+423 NTNYNTAAATA

-525 KSKTPVYSTQA
+525 KSKTPVYSTEA

-692 ATTTTP
+692 ATTLTP

-727 VTLVKKKTK
+727 VTARKKEN

>member
-1 MKKTKGRMR
+1 MRKTKGRMR

-33 EDGTSGS
+33 EG
-40 TAESTGN
+40 ESIGNPEGNTGN
-47 LTFQYEDTALG
+47 LTFASFDSTDTTLG
-58 FGYVEWKDN
+58 EVQWKN
-67 AGDWH
+67 GDADTWH
-72 TQQKNDTVT
+72 TQTTTGTVT
-81 ATAVRIKYDHGGQLE
+81 ATKVRIVVKENTNLGQHMALRIGGSDILQTNLE
-96 PGAGL
+96 TLKSNEGFTLEA
-101 YLDGKDILKDEA
+101 DGKYQFEHI
-113 NKTALESE
+113 
-121 NGLTLE
+121 
-127 TDKNYEF
+127 EF
-134 QHIAFIA
+134 SSA

-149 QPPQQPQPPASQGIE
+149 QPSQPPASQRIE

-171 RDKFDTLIAAGDDA
+171 RDKFDTLIAAGDA
-185 NNIYVKVN
+185 TNNIYVKVN
-193 DAASYQK
+193 EEESYQK
-200 ISDLMNDSTSST
+200 ISELTNGST
-212 PLVTVSGGRYQFANT
+212 PQVTVSQDGRYQFANT

-278 ITWAYDDVRYGKD
+278 ITWAYDDVRHGKD

-423 NTDYNTAAATA
+423 NTDYNTAAATD
-434 LVSDAVAAEAVDLSL
+434 LVSDSVAAEAVDLSL

-692 ATTTTP
+692 ATT
-698 ATTSPKTNDTSLPI
+698 ATTSPKTNDTSLPV

>member
-18 MLLTVTMI
+18 MLLMVTMI

-33 EDGTSGS
+33 EGEPSG
-40 TAESTGN
+40 STGN
-47 LTFQYEDTALG
+47 LTFASFDSTDISLGEVQWKNDDADT
-58 FGYVEWKDN
+58 
-67 AGDWH
+67 WH
-72 TQQKNDTVT
+72 TQTTTGNVT
-81 ATAVRIKYDHGGQLE
+81 ATNVRIVVKGNANLGQHMALRIN
-96 PGAGL
+96 GQ
-101 YLDGKDILKDEA
+101 DILQT
-113 NKTALESE
+113 N
-121 NGLTLE
+121 LE
-127 TDKNYEF
+127 TLKSNVGLVLQVNGKYQFEHIEF
-134 QHIAFIA
+134 SSA
-141 AGGSGSGE
+141 AGGSGGE
-149 QPPQQPQPPASQGIE
+149 ENPPQPPKPPVSQGME

-171 RDKFDTLIAAGDDA
+171 KEKFDEMIATGNDA

-193 DAASYQK
+193 DEASYQK
-200 ISDLMNDSTSST
+200 ISELTQGST
-212 PLVTVSGGRYQFANT
+212 PQVTVSQDGRYQFADS
-227 VTKVSLYVKY
+227 VKKVSLYVKY
-237 DANYMVQFMPNV
+237 DTNYMVQFMPDA

-291 AYLEHGTAEIIAVD
+291 AYLEHGTAEIIAVN
-305 GTPVEKLPKDPD
+305 GTPVAQLPKDPD

-325 KDGGHFAAAP
+325 KDGGHFAADP

-364 QKEVS
+364 QKDVS

-376 DTSIH
+376 DTSVH

-410 AANSGNLELKVSD
+410 ATNSGNLELKVSD
-423 NTDYNTAAATA
+423 NTNYNTAAATA

-464 ITEFEKPITLSLAL
+464 ITEFENPITLSLAL

-525 KSKTPVYSTQA
+525 KSKTPVYSTEA

-575 VVLNVNV
+575 VILNVNV

-597 GKNKMAE
+597 GRNKMAE

>member
-1 MKKTKGRMR
+1 MRKTKGRMR

-33 EDGTSGS
+33 EGEAAG
-40 TAESTGN
+40 STGN
-47 LTFQYEDTALG
+47 LTFASFDSTDISLGEVQWKNGNADT
-58 FGYVEWKDN
+58 
-67 AGDWH
+67 WH
-72 TQQKNDTVT
+72 TQTTTGDVT
-81 ATAVRIKYDHGGQLE
+81 ATNVRIVVKGNANLGQHMALRIN
-96 PGAGL
+96 GQ
-101 YLDGKDILKDEA
+101 DILQT
-113 NKTALESE
+113 NLETLKSNE
-121 NGLTLE
+121 GLTLQADGKYQFE
-127 TDKNYEF
+127 HIEF
-134 QHIAFIA
+134 SSA
-141 AGGSGSGE
+141 AGGSGGE
-149 QPPQQPQPPASQGIE
+149 ENPPQQPQPPATQGME

-171 RDKFDTLIAAGDDA
+171 RDKFDQMIALGNDA

-193 DAASYQK
+193 GEASYQK
-200 ISDLMNDSTSST
+200 INDLIESGM
-212 PLVTVSGGRYQFANT
+212 VTVSQDGRYQFANF
-227 VTKVSLYVKY
+227 VKKVSLYVKY
-237 DANYMVQFMPNV
+237 DTNYMVQFMPNA
-249 AGMGFSENA
+249 AGMGFSEKA

-305 GTPVEKLPKDPD
+305 GTPVAQLPKDPD

-325 KDGGHFAAAP
+325 KDGGHFAADP

-376 DTSIH
+376 DMNVH
-381 FKGIFTKSEDAVVT
+381 FKGILTKSEDAVVT

-410 AANSGNLELKVSD
+410 ATNSGNLELKVSD
-423 NTDYNTAAATA
+423 NTNYNTAAATT

>member
-692 ATTTTP
+692 TTTTTP

>member
-1 MKKTKGRMR
+1 MRKTKGRMR

-18 MLLTVTMI
+18 LLLMVTMI

-33 EDGTSGS
+33 EGEPAGNPTG
-40 TAESTGN
+40 STGN
-47 LTFQYEDTALG
+47 LTFQFANNSAEYG
-58 FGYVEWKDN
+58 SVEWQDATGNWKK
-67 AGDWH
+67 
-72 TQQKNDTVT
+72 QQADGTVT
-81 ATAVRIKYDHGGQLE
+81 ATAVRVKYNKGGQLE

-101 YLDGKDILKDEA
+101 FLDGKNILEDKT
-113 NKTALESE
+113 NKTDLESE
-121 NGLTLE
+121 NGFTLK
-127 TDKNYEF
+127 TDKNYAF
-134 QHIAFIA
+134 QHIAFIT
-141 AGGSGSGE
+141 AGGSGGEE
-149 QPPQQPQPPASQGIE
+149 QPPQPPTSQGIE
-164 LILEGNA
+164 FVLEGNA
-171 RDKFDTLIAAGDDA
+171 RDKFGEMIAAGNDA

-193 DAASYQK
+193 EDTSYQK
-200 ISDLMNDSTSST
+200 INDLIKSKM
-212 PLVTVSGGRYQFANT
+212 VTISPDGRYQFDKS
-227 VTKVSLYVKY
+227 VTKVFLYVKY

-278 ITWAYDDVRYGKD
+278 ITWAYDVRHGED
-291 AYLEHGTAEIIAVD
+291 AYLEHGTAEIIAVN
-305 GTPVEKLPKDPD
+305 GTPVAQLKMDPD
-317 NFAANAGN
+317 NFATNAGN
-325 KDGGHFAAAP
+325 KDGGHFAADP

-349 QLSGVQLNG
+349 QLSGVKLNG

-364 QKEVS
+364 QKDVS
-369 TFTFTMP
+369 TFTFIMP

-395 TGNTVKNAAI
+395 TGNTVKNATI

-423 NTDYNTAAATA
+423 NTNYNTAAATA

-525 KSKTPVYSTQA
+525 KSKTPVYSTEA

-561 AAEKKAIANGANAN
+561 AAEKKAIANGANVN

-616 LADRNITDP
+616 LSDRIITDP
-625 SSAIGITIT
+625 NSAIGITIT

-646 KRVYRMVRIHDGKA
+646 KRVYRMVRIHEGKA
-660 TVIDGTFDANTK
+660 TVIDGTFDAKTK

-692 ATTTTP
+692 ATTSTP

-712 AWLLLLGAGL
+712 AWLLFLGAGL

-727 VTLVKKKTK
+727 VTARKKEN

>member
-1 MKKTKGRMR
+1 MRKTKGRMR

-33 EDGTSGS
+33 EGESAGS
-40 TAESTGN
+40 TAENTGN
-47 LTFQYEDTALG
+47 LTFASFESTDLSHGEVQWKNGDADT
-58 FGYVEWKDN
+58 
-67 AGDWH
+67 WH
-72 TQQKNDTVT
+72 TQTTTGDVT
-81 ATAVRIKYDHGGQLE
+81 ATNVRIVVKENVNLGQHMALRIN
-96 PGAGL
+96 GQ
-101 YLDGKDILKDEA
+101 DILQT
-113 NKTALESE
+113 NLETLKSNE
-121 NGLTLE
+121 GLTLQADGKYQFE
-127 TDKNYEF
+127 HIEF
-134 QHIAFIA
+134 SSA

-149 QPPQQPQPPASQGIE
+149 QPPQPPTTQGIE

-171 RDKFDTLIAAGDDA
+171 RDKFDEMIATGNDA

-193 DAASYQK
+193 EDTSYQK
-200 ISDLMNDSTSST
+200 INDLIKSKM
-212 PLVTVSGGRYQFANT
+212 VTVSGGRYQFDKS

-237 DANYMVQFMPNV
+237 DANYMVQFMPNA
-249 AGMGFSENA
+249 AGTGFSENT
-258 PLVLDGS
+258 PLVLNS
-265 GSQHIQIDKKVNT
+265 PCSQHIQIDKKVNT
-278 ITWAYDDVRYGKD
+278 ITWAYDVRHGKD
-291 AYLEHGTAEIIAVD
+291 AYLEHGTAEIIAVN
-305 GTPVEKLPKDPD
+305 GTPVAKLPVDPT
-317 NFAANAGN
+317 NFATNAGN
-325 KDGGHFAAAP
+325 KDGGHFAADP
-335 GAKITIKLTPDYGY
+335 GDKITIKLTPDYGY
-349 QLSGVQLNG
+349 QLSGVKLNG
-358 GATLEA
+358 GAMLEA
-364 QKEVS
+364 QKDVS

-376 DTSIH
+376 NTSIH

-547 SQTTKELLDAIGLT
+547 LQTTKELLDAIGLT

>member
-1 MKKTKGRMR
+1 MTKTKGRMR

-18 MLLTVTMI
+18 LLLTVTMI

-33 EDGTSGS
+33 EGEAAGNPTG
-40 TAESTGN
+40 STGN
-47 LTFQYEDTALG
+47 LTFQFANNIAEYG
-58 FGYVEWKDN
+58 SVEWQDATGNWKK
-67 AGDWH
+67 
-72 TQQKNDTVT
+72 QQADGTVT
-81 ATAVRIKYDHGGQLE
+81 ATAVRVKYNKGGQLE

-101 YLDGKDILKDEA
+101 FLDGKNILEDKA
-113 NKTALESE
+113 NKTDLESE
-121 NGLTLE
+121 NGFTLK
-127 TDKNYEF
+127 TDKNYAF

-149 QPPQQPQPPASQGIE
+149 QPSQPPASQGIGFV
-164 LILEGNA
+164 LEGNA
-171 RDKFDTLIAAGDDA
+171 KDTFDTLIATGDDA

-193 DAASYQK
+193 DVASYQK
-200 ISDLMNDSTSST
+200 ISELTQGST
-212 PLVTVSGGRYQFANT
+212 PQVTVSPDGRYQFDKS

-237 DANYMVQFMPNV
+237 DANYMVQFMPNA

-291 AYLEHGTAEIIAVD
+291 AYLEHGTAEIIAVN
-305 GTPVEKLPKDPD
+305 GTPVAQLPKDPD

-325 KDGGHFAAAP
+325 KDGGHFAADP

-364 QKEVS
+364 QKDVS

-376 DTSIH
+376 DTSVH

-423 NTDYNTAAATA
+423 NTNYNTAAATA

-449 NQVVSKGNGTNWETG
+449 NQVVNKGNGTNWETG

-478 KDYDANYDYTVVRNH
+478 KDYDANYDYTFLRNH

-525 KSKTPVYSTQA
+525 KSKTPVYSTEA

-561 AAEKKAIANGANAN
+561 AAEKKAIANGANVN

-727 VTLVKKKTK
+727 VTARKKEN

>member
-18 MLLTVTMI
+18 MLLMVTMI

-33 EDGTSGS
+33 EGEPSG
-40 TAESTGN
+40 STGN
-47 LTFQYEDTALG
+47 LTFASFESTDISHGEVQWKNGDADT
-58 FGYVEWKDN
+58 
-67 AGDWH
+67 WH
-72 TQQKNDTVT
+72 TQTTTGDVT
-81 ATAVRIKYDHGGQLE
+81 ATNVRIVVKKNANLGQHMALRINGQDILQTNLE
-96 PGAGL
+96 TLKSNEGL
-101 YLDGKDILKDEA
+101 KLQADGKYQFE
-113 NKTALESE
+113 
-121 NGLTLE
+121 
-127 TDKNYEF
+127 
-134 QHIAFIA
+134 HIGFSSA
-141 AGGSGSGE
+141 AGGSGGE
-149 QPPQQPQPPASQGIE
+149 ENPPQPPKPPVSQGIE
-164 LILEGNA
+164 FVLEGNA
-171 RDKFDTLIAAGDDA
+171 RDKFGEMIAAGNDA

-193 DAASYQK
+193 EDTSYQK
-200 ISDLMNDSTSST
+200 INDLIKSKM
-212 PLVTVSGGRYQFANT
+212 VTVSQDGRYQFADS
-227 VTKVSLYVKY
+227 VKKVSLYVKY

-249 AGMGFSENA
+249 AGIGFSENA

-291 AYLEHGTAEIIAVD
+291 AYLEHGTAEIIAVN
-305 GTPVEKLPKDPD
+305 GTPVAQLPKDPD

-325 KDGGHFAAAP
+325 KDGGHFAADP

-364 QKEVS
+364 QKDVS

-376 DTSIH
+376 DTSVH

-410 AANSGNLELKVSD
+410 ATNSGNLELKVSD
-423 NTDYNTAAATA
+423 NTNYNTAAATA

-464 ITEFEKPITLSLAL
+464 ITEFENPITLSLAL

-525 KSKTPVYSTQA
+525 KSKTPVYSTEA

-561 AAEKKAIANGANAN
+561 AAEKKAIANGANVN

>member
-33 EDGTSGS
+33 EGEAAGS
-40 TAESTGN
+40 TAENTGN
-47 LTFQYEDTALG
+47 LTFASFESTDISHGEVQWKNGDADT
-58 FGYVEWKDN
+58 
-67 AGDWH
+67 WH
-72 TQQKNDTVT
+72 TQTTTGDVT
-81 ATAVRIKYDHGGQLE
+81 ATNVRIVVKKNANLGQHMALRINGQDILQTNLE
-96 PGAGL
+96 TLKSNEGL
-101 YLDGKDILKDEA
+101 KLQADGKYQFE
-113 NKTALESE
+113 
-121 NGLTLE
+121 
-127 TDKNYEF
+127 
-134 QHIAFIA
+134 HIGFSSA
-141 AGGSGSGE
+141 AGGSGGE
-149 QPPQQPQPPASQGIE
+149 ENPPQPPKPPVSQGIE
-164 LILEGNA
+164 FVLEGNA
-171 RDKFDTLIAAGDDA
+171 RDKFGEMIAAGNDA

-193 DAASYQK
+193 EDTSYQK
-200 ISDLMNDSTSST
+200 INDLIKSKM
-212 PLVTVSGGRYQFANT
+212 VTVSQDGRYQFADS
-227 VTKVSLYVKY
+227 VKKVSLYVKY

-249 AGMGFSENA
+249 AGIGFSENA

-291 AYLEHGTAEIIAVD
+291 AYLEHGTAEIIAVN
-305 GTPVEKLPKDPD
+305 GTPVAQLPKDPD

-325 KDGGHFAAAP
+325 KDGGHFAADP

-364 QKEVS
+364 QKDVS

-376 DTSIH
+376 DTSVH

-410 AANSGNLELKVSD
+410 ATNSGNLELKVSD
-423 NTDYNTAAATA
+423 NTNYNTAAATA

-525 KSKTPVYSTQA
+525 KSKTPVYSTEA

-561 AAEKKAIANGANAN
+561 AAEKKAIANGANVN

>member
-18 MLLTVTMI
+18 MLLMVTMI

-33 EDGTSGS
+33 EGESAGNPTG
-40 TAESTGN
+40 STGN
-47 LTFQYEDTALG
+47 LTFASFDSTDVSLGEVQWKNGDADT
-58 FGYVEWKDN
+58 
-67 AGDWH
+67 WH
-72 TQQKNDTVT
+72 TQTTTGDVT
-81 ATAVRIKYDHGGQLE
+81 ATNVRIVVKENANLGQHMALRIGGQNILQTYLE
-96 PGAGL
+96 TLKSDEGL
-101 YLDGKDILKDEA
+101 KLQADGKYQFE
-113 NKTALESE
+113 
-121 NGLTLE
+121 
-127 TDKNYEF
+127 
-134 QHIAFIA
+134 HIGFSSA
-141 AGGSGSGE
+141 AGGSGGE
-149 QPPQQPQPPASQGIE
+149 ENPPQPPKPPVSQGIE

-171 RDKFDTLIAAGDDA
+171 KDKFDEMIATENDA

-193 DAASYQK
+193 DEASYQK
-200 ISDLMNDSTSST
+200 ISDLTKGNT
-212 PLVTVSGGRYQFANT
+212 PQVTVFQDGRYQFDKS

-291 AYLEHGTAEIIAVD
+291 AYLEHGTAEIIAVN
-305 GTPVEKLPKDPD
+305 GTPVAKLPKDPD
-317 NFAANAGN
+317 NFATNAGN
-325 KDGGHFAAAP
+325 KDGGHFAADP

-364 QKEVS
+364 QKDVS

-376 DTSIH
+376 DTSVH

-410 AANSGNLELKVSD
+410 ATNSGNLELKVSD
-423 NTDYNTAAATA
+423 NTNYNTAAATA

-464 ITEFEKPITLSLAL
+464 ITEFENPITLSLAL

-493 NGKLTALDTTAINGT
+493 NGKLTALNTTAINGT

-525 KSKTPVYSTQA
+525 KSKTPVYSTEA

-604 TYDINLLLQIAG
+604 TYDINLLLQVAG

-634 IPDKFINTDTSV
+634 IQDKFINTDTSV

-660 TVIDGTFDANTK
+660 TVIDGTFDAKTK

-692 ATTTTP
+692 ATTSTP

-727 VTLVKKKTK
+727 VTARKKEN

>member
-33 EDGTSGS
+33 EGEAAGNPTG
-40 TAESTGN
+40 STGN
-47 LTFQYEDTALG
+47 LTFASFDSTDISLGEVQWKNGDADT
-58 FGYVEWKDN
+58 
-67 AGDWH
+67 WH
-72 TQQKNDTVT
+72 TQTTTGDVT
-81 ATAVRIKYDHGGQLE
+81 ATNVRIVVKGNANLGQHMALRINGQDILQTNLE
-96 PGAGL
+96 TLKSDEGL
-101 YLDGKDILKDEA
+101 KLQADGKYQFE
-113 NKTALESE
+113 
-121 NGLTLE
+121 
-127 TDKNYEF
+127 
-134 QHIAFIA
+134 HIGFSSA
-141 AGGSGSGE
+141 AGGSGGE
-149 QPPQQPQPPASQGIE
+149 ENPPQPPKPPVSQGIE
-164 LILEGNA
+164 FFLEGNA
-171 RDKFDTLIAAGDDA
+171 KDKFDTLIATGDTA

-193 DAASYQK
+193 EDTSYQK
-200 ISDLMNDSTSST
+200 INDLIKSKM
-212 PLVTVSGGRYQFANT
+212 VTISPDGRYQFDKS
-227 VTKVSLYVKY
+227 VTKVFLYVKY
-237 DANYMVQFMPNV
+237 DTNYMVQFMPDA
-249 AGMGFSENA
+249 AGMGFGEKA
-258 PLVLDGS
+258 PLVLNGS

-291 AYLEHGTAEIIAVD
+291 AYLEHGTAEIIAVN
-305 GTPVEKLPKDPD
+305 GTPVAQLPKDPD

-325 KDGGHFAAAP
+325 KDGGHFAADP
-335 GAKITIKLTPDYGY
+335 GAKITIKLTPNYGY

-364 QKEVS
+364 QKDVS

-376 DTSIH
+376 DTSVH

-410 AANSGNLELKVSD
+410 ATNSGNLELKVSD
-423 NTDYNTAAATA
+423 NTEYNTAAATA

-525 KSKTPVYSTQA
+525 KRKTPVYSTEA

-561 AAEKKAIANGANAN
+561 AAEKKAIANGANVN

>member
-1 MKKTKGRMR
+1 MRKTKGRMR

-18 MLLTVTMI
+18 LLLMVTMI

-33 EDGTSGS
+33 EGEPAGNPTG
-40 TAESTGN
+40 STGN
-47 LTFQYEDTALG
+47 LTFQFANNSAEYG
-58 FGYVEWKDN
+58 SVEWQDATGNWKK
-67 AGDWH
+67 
-72 TQQKNDTVT
+72 QQADGTVT
-81 ATAVRIKYDHGGQLE
+81 ATAVRVKYNKCGQLE

-101 YLDGKDILKDEA
+101 FLDGKNILEDKT
-113 NKTALESE
+113 NKTDLESE
-121 NGLTLE
+121 NGFTLK
-127 TDKNYEF
+127 TDKNYAF
-134 QHIAFIA
+134 QHIAFIT
-141 AGGSGSGE
+141 AGGSGGE
-149 QPPQQPQPPASQGIE
+149 ENPPQPPKPPVSQGIE
-164 LILEGNA
+164 FVLEGNA
-171 RDKFDTLIAAGDDA
+171 RDKFGEMIAAGNDA

-193 DAASYQK
+193 EDTSYQK
-200 ISDLMNDSTSST
+200 INDLIKSKM
-212 PLVTVSGGRYQFANT
+212 VTVSQDGRYQFADS
-227 VTKVSLYVKY
+227 VKKVSLYVKY

-258 PLVLDGS
+258 PLVLDGA

-305 GTPVEKLPKDPD
+305 GTPVAQLPKDPD

-325 KDGGHFAAAP
+325 KDGGHFAADP

-364 QKEVS
+364 QKDVS

-376 DTSIH
+376 DTSVH

-410 AANSGNLELKVSD
+410 ATNSGNLELKVSD
-423 NTDYNTAAATA
+423 NTNYNTAAATA

-525 KSKTPVYSTQA
+525 KSKTPVYSTEA

-561 AAEKKAIANGANAN
+561 AAEKKAIANGANVN

-727 VTLVKKKTK
+727 VTARKKEN